1 MNTKT
6 KKPHFVPIAYLQY
19 WNINGN
25 PNGRDSSIYWT
36 DGKKC
41 NQQSVKKLAVQSG
54 LYSKK
59 DPNKAED
66 HFNEFEGDWS
76 KLVMQLNNGNPSRP
90 EILASLLLLQSSYFL
105 LRNPNFDNK
114 SSEERIHVYKEA
126 TEVYWR
132 EVLMGGEPKKE
143 HEAIKHMLKLW
154 NCHLLIAQE
163 KPWITSDNP
172 VVLLSYKGI
181 TPAIIF
187 LPITPTY
194 ALIAIKND
202 ALQLTNKKITAKD
215 TSHLNSYSVI
225 NSIRHVYSNK
235 EFKPDEVESISKS
248 LEQRPDTENWIDL
261 EQIHIEPYDYPVL
274 GMELGFL

>member
-1 MNTKT
+1 MITKT
-6 KKPHFVPIAYLQY
+6 KKPHFVPAAYLQY
-19 WNINGN
+19 WDISGN
-25 PNGRDSSIYWT
+25 PNGRDSSIFWT
-36 DGKKC
+36 DGERC
-41 NQQSVKKLAVQSG
+41 NKQSVKKVAVQCG

-59 DPNKAED
+59 DPNEAEN
-66 HFNEFEGDWS
+66 HFNEFESDWS
-76 KLVMQLNNGNPSRP
+76 KLIKHLNNGNPSRP

-105 LRNPNFDNK
+105 LRNPNFENK

-126 TEVYWR
+126 IEVYWR
-132 EVLMGGEPKKE
+132 EVLMSGEPKKE
-143 HEAIKHMLKLW
+143 HEALKHMLKLW

-163 KPWITSDNP
+163 EPWITSDNP
-172 VVLLSYKGI
+172 VVLLSYKDI

-187 LPITPTY
+187 LPITPVY

-202 ALQLTNKKITAKD
+202 ALQLTNQKITAED

-235 EFKPDEVESISKS
+235 EFKPEEVERISKW
-248 LEQRPDTENWIDL
+248 LERRPNTENWIDL
-261 EQIHIEPYDYPVL
+261 EQIHIEPFVYPVL